1 MAAKLTFE
9 FDGIEPVVIELP
21 AEKAALITNEFIE
34 AYNGPVDGEPHE
46 KLLFL
51 VQQLKQYVIETAAG
65 NYARKARE
73 AAAKQAELEAK
84 QAFAIS

>member
-9 FDGIEPVVIELP
+9 FDGIDPVVIELP

-34 AYNGPVDGEPHE
+34 AYNGPADGEPHE

-51 VQQLKQYVIETAAG
+51 VNQLKQYVVETAAG

-73 AAAKQAELEAK
+73 AAAAKAEQEAK
-84 QAFAIS
+84 QAFAFL